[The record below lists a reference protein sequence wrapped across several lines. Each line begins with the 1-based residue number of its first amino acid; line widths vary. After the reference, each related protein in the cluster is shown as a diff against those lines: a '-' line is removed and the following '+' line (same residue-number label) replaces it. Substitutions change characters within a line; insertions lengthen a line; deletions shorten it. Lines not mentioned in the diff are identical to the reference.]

1 MDNKTKWKD
10 HNTKGNNG
18 LKLWYI
24 ATIANKN
31 GVGVL
36 IDKRLKNDMLQVR
49 RQGDRFIL
57 VKLVLG
63 DLVLNVI
70 SVYAP

>member
-1 MDNKTKWKD
+1 
-10 HNTKGNNG
+10 
-18 LKLWYI
+18 
-24 ATIANKN
+24 
-31 GVGVL
+31 L

-70 SVYAP
+70 SVYAPKVATMRVVRNFLERLRWHG

>member
-1 MDNKTKWKD
+1 M
-10 HNTKGNNG
+10 
-18 LKLWYI
+18 
-24 ATIANKN
+24 
-31 GVGVL
+31 

-70 SVYAP
+70 SVYAPKVATMRVVRNFLERLR